1 MRQRQ
6 MPLPAI
12 EPQAPSVSARVVRPL
27 VIIGI
32 WSVPAMTSVAQEY
45 LYSKF
50 AGHPMTLGHA
60 FLAEAP
66 AWYVWA
72 LLTPVIFRLV
82 ERRPL
87 TWPPSLRTLWP
98 HVALLVVGTLAH
110 SAVYVTVNR
119 ALQPPT
125 RTWLRAFVQSTLGWF
140 SVTTL
145 AYAGVAGVA
154 LWIVASRRAREREV
168 QAAALAAEL
177 ARAQLGALRAQL
189 HPHFLFNT
197 LNTISVLG
205 LLAQLSDILRQ
216 VLRQDAA
223 QEVPFRDEIA
233 FLRQYLGIEQVRFQ
247 DRLTVSW
254 MIDDRALGVR
264 VPSLILQPL
273 VENALKHGIA
283 SRPEAGCIT
292 IGATV
297 DDGRV
302 RLWVA
307 DDGAGLNGTVGGGV
321 GLANTRARLAQHY
334 GSRATLELTADTDP
348 ATRRT
353 VALIELPRS

>member
-1 MRQRQ
+1 
-6 MPLPAI
+6 
-12 EPQAPSVSARVVRPL
+12 VFRPL

-32 WSVPAMTSVAQEY
+32 WTVPAMISVAQEY
-45 LYSKF
+45 LYSKM
-50 AGHPMTLGHA
+50 AGRPMTLWVA
-60 FLAEAP
+60 FAGQAP

-72 LLTPVIFRLV
+72 LLTPAVIHLV

-87 TWPPSLRTLWP
+87 TWPPALRALWP
-98 HVALLVVGTLAH
+98 HLVLLVAGTLAH
-110 SAVYVTVNR
+110 SAIYVTVNR
-119 ALQPPT
+119 
-125 RTWLRAFVQSTLGWF
+125 WLTPVPRSWMRSFVQDTLGWF

-145 AYAGVAGVA
+145 AYAGIAGVA
-154 LWIVASRRAREREV
+154 LWVHAARQAREREV

-197 LNTISVLG
+197 LNTIAVLVREQDTDTAVG

-216 VLRQDAA
+216 VLRQDVGH
-223 QEVPFRDEIA
+223 EVPLREEIA

-247 DRLTVSW
+247 DRLTVAW
-254 MIDDRALGVR
+254 TIDDRALDVT

-273 VENALKHGIA
+273 VENALRHGIA
-283 SRPEAGCIT
+283 PRPEAGCIT
-292 IGATV
+292 IGAAV
-297 DDGRV
+297 DDTRV

-307 DDGAGLNGTVGGGV
+307 DSGAALNGGGAGGV

-334 GSRATLELTADTDP
+334 GSAASLTLAMHADGGGQ
-348 ATRRT
+348 T
-353 VALIELPRS
+353 VALIELPR